1 MSQLGF
7 VVIGRNE
14 GDRLIR
20 CLESLRAQCND
31 TEPIVYVDSGSTDG
45 SIEFAKSV
53 GADVVS
59 LDLSQPFTMA
69 RGRNAGLRHLQQTYP
84 DVEYIQFLDGD
95 CELVSGWVEQALQ
108 TIQSDESFAIVC
120 GRRRERFPEESVYN
134 LLADIEWNTPVGEA
148 NFCGGDA
155 LIRVAAISE
164 VDGYNPAMICGE
176 EPEMCIRLRHRGWKI
191 QRIAAD
197 MTKHDLSMHYF
208 GQWWKRM
215 TRSGWAVAEGFVMH
229 GNTEECYMVREYRSG
244 WLWGALMPMVALLLA
259 WPSYGVS
266 LLLLLAYPYLV
277 YRIYDSRLGYDD
289 NVREAR
295 IYAFFC
301 TLSKFPQVVGQTKY
315 WVNHL
320 TRQPAKIIEYKAVS
334 DS

>member
-1 MSQLGF
+1 
-7 VVIGRNE
+7 
-14 GDRLIR
+14 
-20 CLESLRAQCND
+20 
-31 TEPIVYVDSGSTDG
+31 
-45 SIEFAKSV
+45 
-53 GADVVS
+53 
-59 LDLSQPFTMA
+59 
-69 RGRNAGLRHLQQTYP
+69 
-84 DVEYIQFLDGD
+84 
-95 CELVSGWVEQALQ
+95 
-108 TIQSDESFAIVC
+108 
-120 GRRRERFPEESVYN
+120 
-134 LLADIEWNTPVGEA
+134 
-148 NFCGGDA
+148 
-155 LIRVAAISE
+155 
-164 VDGYNPAMICGE
+164 MICGE

-197 MTKHDLSMHYF
+197 MTKHDLSRHYF

-266 LLLLLAYPYLV
+266 LLLLLAYPYLG